1 MQLKGLMA
9 PIRIPVFAQIDLK
22 NVTIKLVDGTTPTA
36 NFISIKIGEGNLT
49 YSENRTIEYT
59 LDRGRIDEVREGDEV
74 PLDVSFD
81 LLWEFITG
89 NQDSAGVPPTVE
101 DALKNQNNAA
111 GWLSSDPDTCRPFA
125 LDLLLENVP
134 VCGAAAPTQEQE
146 FITLP
151 DFRYE
156 TLDHDTSAGT
166 IAVSGRC
173 NSKVATVV
181 RSLQPSV

>member
-1 MQLKGLMA
+1 MFTKLWV
-9 PIRIPVFAQIDLK
+9 PVFAQIDIKNTELK
-22 NVTIKLVDGTTPTA
+22 MQDGTTPTA
-36 NFISIKIGEGNLT
+36 NEIVIKVGEGNLT

-74 PLDVSFD
+74 PMDVSFD

-89 NQDSAGVPPTVE
+89 NTDSAGVPPTVE
-101 DALKNQNNAA
+101 DVLKNQNNAA
-111 GWLSSDPDTCRPFA
+111 TWISSDPDTCRPFA
-125 LDLLLENVP
+125 VDVIAENVP
-134 VCGAAAPTQEQE
+134 VCGAGAPTQEQE

-156 TLDHDTSAGT
+156 TLDHDLRAGT

-173 NSKVATVV
+173 NSKVASIV
-181 RSLQPSV
+181 RSLQPST

>member
-1 MQLKGLMA
+1 M
-9 PIRIPVFAQIDLK
+9 AQIDIK
-22 NVTIKLVDGTTPTA
+22 NTELKLVDGTTPTA
-36 NFISIKIGEGNLT
+36 NEIIIKVGEGNLT

-74 PLDVSFD
+74 PMDVSFD

-89 NQDSAGVPPTVE
+89 NLDSAGVPPTVE
-101 DALKNQNNAA
+101 DVLKNQNNAA
-111 GWLSSDPDTCRPFA
+111 TWISSDPDACRPFA
-125 LDLLLENVP
+125 VDVVVENVP
-134 VCGAAAPTQEQE
+134 NCGAGAPTQEQE

-156 TLDHDTSAGT
+156 TLDHDVRAGT
-166 IAVSGRC
+166 IAVSGKC
-173 NSKVATVV
+173 NSKVASIV

>member
-1 MQLKGLMA
+1 MQLNGLMA
-9 PIRIPVFAQIDLK
+9 PAWVPVYAQIDMK
-22 NVTIKLVDGTTPTA
+22 NVTLKIQDGTTPTA
-36 NFISIKIGEGNLT
+36 NEIEIKVDEGNLT

-74 PLDVSFD
+74 PMDVAFD

-101 DALKNQNNAA
+101 DALKNVNNAA
-111 GWLSSDPDTCRPFA
+111 SWISSDSDTCRPYA
-125 LDLLLENVP
+125 VDIILENVP
-134 VCGAAAPTQEQE
+134 VCGASAPTQEQE

-156 TLDHDTSAGT
+156 TLDHDLSAGT

-173 NSKVATVV
+173 NSKVASIL

>member
-1 MQLKGLMA
+1 M
-9 PIRIPVFAQIDLK
+9 AQIDIK
-22 NVTIKLVDGTTPTA
+22 NTELKLVDGTTPTA
-36 NFISIKIGEGNLT
+36 NEIIIKVGEGNLT

-74 PLDVSFD
+74 PMDVSFD

-89 NQDSAGVPPTVE
+89 NLDSAGVPPTVE
-101 DALKNQNNAA
+101 DVLKNQNNAA
-111 GWLSSDPDTCRPFA
+111 TWISSDPDACRPFA
-125 LDLLLENVP
+125 VDVLVENVP
-134 VCGAAAPTQEQE
+134 NCGASAPTQEQE

-156 TLDHDTSAGT
+156 TLDHDVRAGT
-166 IAVSGRC
+166 ISVSGKC
-173 NSKVATVV
+173 NSKVASIV